1 MVITGFP
8 CDKICNKTPFTVL
21 SGILAMNINLLIH
34 RVPWVQN
41 LFAILLMDRRRV
53 QGEGMLST
61 YGQDDLHQSVS
72 AAGETLAQLEFVYH
86 FVLEVL
92 GYL

>member
-1 MVITGFP
+1 M
-8 CDKICNKTPFTVL
+8 
-21 SGILAMNINLLIH
+21 
-34 RVPWVQN
+34 
-41 LFAILLMDRRRV
+41 MDRRHIPDLD
-53 QGEGMLST
+53 MLSM

-86 FVLEVL
+86 FVDEVL